1 MDPPA
6 CGNVDHP
13 TIEPKETP
21 MKAVRTWVLIADGG
35 HAKVLETSGA
45 RARLTAQ
52 PDMVFS
58 ADLPRSHDIL
68 TDRAGRGF
76 ESQGHARHA
85 MESPVDPHRELKRA
99 FAKKLGK
106 VLEAKL
112 AEDRFDRLI
121 LVVPPQALGNLRSAL
136 PKKVRATVV
145 AEVAHDL
152 VKTPHNRIWSHLEVV
167 LGKEPRRVP
176 GAACRRP
183 AGAGKPRKRAKTR

>member
-1 MDPPA
+1 
-6 CGNVDHP
+6 
-13 TIEPKETP
+13 

-45 RARLTAQ
+45 RPSLTAQ
-52 PDMVFS
+52 ADMVFD
-58 ADLPRSHDIL
+58 ANLPRSHDIL

-76 ESQGHARHA
+76 ESQGPTRHA

-106 VLEAKL
+106 VLEGKL
-112 AEDRFDRLI
+112 DEDRFDRLI
-121 LVVPPQALGNLRSAL
+121 LVAPPPALGDLRSAL
-136 PKKVRATVV
+136 PKTVRAKVV

-167 LGKEPRRVP
+167 LGREPRRVT
-176 GAACRRP
+176 GAARRHA
-183 AGAGKPRKRAKTR
+183 AGVGKPRKRSKAR

>member
-1 MDPPA
+1 
-6 CGNVDHP
+6 
-13 TIEPKETP
+13 

-35 HAKVLETSGA
+35 NAKVLETRGVGPG
-45 RARLTAQ
+45 LEAQ
-52 PDMVFS
+52 ADMVFS

-106 VLEAKL
+106 VLESKL

-121 LVVPPQALGNLRSAL
+121 LVAPPPALGDLRSAL
-136 PKKVRATVV
+136 PKKVRAKVV
-145 AEVAHDL
+145 AELAHDL
-152 VKTPHNRIWSHLEVV
+152 VKIPHNRIWSHLEVV
-167 LGKEPRRVP
+167 LGKEPRRVA
-176 GAACRRP
+176 GAARRRP
-183 AGAGKPRKRAKTR
+183 AGAGKPRKRSKAR